1 MEKDLTILRYE
12 SGPAGTFGVALH
24 GTRWLCHTLEPADR
38 SGGFRCA
45 IKAGRYK
52 LSIEWSPSFKRYL
65 PTINA
70 PGRSGLRIHAG
81 NFVRETSG
89 CIIVGDSRGITY
101 LNNSRAALSA
111 LIDYIKEQ
119 HITHINII
127 DYETISC

>member
-1 MEKDLTILRYE
+1 MKSDLTILRYE

-24 GTRWLCHTLEPADR
+24 GSRWLCHTLEPADR
-38 SGGFRCA
+38 SGDFRCA
-45 IKAGRYK
+45 IKAGRYE
-52 LSIEWSPSFKRYL
+52 LTHEWSPKFRMYL

-81 NFVRETSG
+81 NFVRDTSG
-89 CIIVGDSRGITY
+89 CLIVGNSRALTY
-101 LNNSRAALSA
+101 LNDSRAALSA
-111 LIDYIKEQ
+111 LIVYIRER

>member
-1 MEKDLTILRYE
+1 MKNDLTILRYE
-12 SGPAGTFGVALH
+12 SGPTGTFGVALH

-52 LSIEWSPSFKRYL
+52 LTQEWSPKFGMFL
-65 PTINA
+65 PTIIV

-81 NFVRETSG
+81 NLVWETSG
-89 CIIVGDSRGITY
+89 CIIVGNCRGSSY
-101 LNNSRAALSA
+101 LQNSRATLSK
-111 LIDYIKEQ
+111 LLGYIKEQ